1 MTSTSTQ
8 LEEKKKRKKLVVV
21 AVVVFQK
28 EFVQGHYP
36 NDEMKWTV
44 CGGVG
49 VGWLHVGVTFRHR
62 LVVHGQ
68 STLN

>member
-21 AVVVFQK
+21 VVVVFQK

-49 VGWLHVGVTFRHR
+49 VGWLSVKFRHR